1 MECRIAGTSYHQV
14 DDIIDQLHEGEEVFL
29 VRDDKNEYDNHAVAV
44 TLDNPY
50 LNMLHEF
57 DMTNIL
63 GYIPKQENKAVATI
77 LDMGWSV
84 SLSWKTKTSFIPRMT
99 ATLSSLQTS
108 KVQSLLRRKIW
119 MLISETTKMTSSA
132 KPRNPCQSN
141 PAKDYLNYST

>member
-1 MECRIAGTSYHQV
+1 MEGMDREKLLECRIAGTSYHQV
-14 DDIIDQLHEGEEVFL
+14 DDIIDQLHEGDEVFL

-77 LDMGWSV
+77 LDMGWHHILAAEITTMRNYASRFMFAKKKNC
-84 SLSWKTKTSFIPRMT
+84 W
-99 ATLSSLQTS
+99 Q
-108 KVQSLLRRKIW
+108 RRKN
-119 MLISETTKMTSSA
+119 
-132 KPRNPCQSN
+132 KPSF
-141 PAKDYLNYST
+141 L